1 MATTDQQVEQVKQ
14 GLDYA
19 LGAGAISAPVWLQY
33 IQTYAGFLML
43 IGGLV
48 LLALRIAIA
57 WNEWQ
62 HRNRMP

>member
-1 MATTDQQVEQVKQ
+1 MAATDQHVEQVKQ

-19 LGAGAISAPVWLQY
+19 LGAGAVTAPVWLQY
-33 IQTYAGFLML
+33 VQTYAGFLML
-43 IGGLV
+43 VGGLV

-62 HRNRMP
+62 NRKRAP